1 MRFSF
6 VLAVVA
12 ALAVSISA
20 TEETTCAVVCVY
32 DRDCSG
38 CIDSSCVSGLYPWTQ
53 PHDSPAYRSP
63 QCAPDSICVAGCASA
78 FTL

>member
-1 MRFSF
+1 MRLSL

-20 TEETTCAVVCVY
+20 TEEIACAVVCVY
-32 DRDCSG
+32 DRDCAG
-38 CIDSSCVSGLYPWTQ
+38 CDDS
-53 PHDSPAYRSP
+53 AYRSL
-63 QCAPDSICVAGCASA
+63 QCAPDSVCVVGRASA